1 MFSENRS
8 LIFFS
13 HWSTAV
19 SCTVPGIVDTDGKTE
34 GRKKGRME
42 GSLGIPPHPLYF
54 LLSKFCWTDSLKHSK
69 EFDKYTRFEIPLH
82 FQEETSE
89 PSAEKC

>member
-34 GRKKGRME
+34 GRKKGGME
-42 GSLGIPPHPLYF
+42 RGKERDRGGVVREGGERKDSSL
-54 LLSKFCWTDSLKHSK
+54 
-69 EFDKYTRFEIPLH
+69 
-82 FQEETSE
+82 
-89 PSAEKC
+89 